1 MDCVKSV
8 VLSRTAKIDN
18 ATNRVVRSARMATI
32 SMKEYAKSALKLS
45 RAVLFAG
52 PRIPVSL
59 VSATISMW
67 TVESVSVV
75 KKVPISIQMTQ
86 QVPASAKM
94 DTT

>member
-1 MDCVKSV
+1 MVQNIQS
-8 VLSRTAKIDN
+8 KIDN
-18 ATNRVVRSARMATI
+18 AMNRVARSARMATI
-32 SMKEYAKSALKLS
+32 SMKAYAKSALKLS
-45 RAVLFAG
+45 RAVPFAG

-67 TVESVSVV
+67 TAESASVV
-75 KKVPISIQMTQ
+75 KKAPTSIQMTQ